1 MHGKIPFRAIPFT
14 FWQNLDI
21 FANLFKVNFSEKFR
35 SNEAQAKLNLRFF
48 RPKETFF
55 EPWEKN
61 VKNGPKLAKTANVPS
76 RLSYRQFLNPKWK
89 TSTPGKRAVTPTDLN
104 PG

>member
-48 RPKETFF
+48 RPKEAFF
-55 EPWEKN
+55 EP
-61 VKNGPKLAKTANVPS
+61 
-76 RLSYRQFLNPKWK
+76 
-89 TSTPGKRAVTPTDLN
+89 
-104 PG
+104 